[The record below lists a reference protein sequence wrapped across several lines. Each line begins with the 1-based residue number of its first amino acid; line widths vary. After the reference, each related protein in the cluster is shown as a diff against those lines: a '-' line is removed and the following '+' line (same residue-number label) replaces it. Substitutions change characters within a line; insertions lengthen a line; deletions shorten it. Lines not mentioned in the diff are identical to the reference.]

1 MNSDDEL
8 ERVEQKFSR
17 LGLEN
22 LIPPEEKKTTKR
34 TPIKQPPKENP
45 EEMRAAAYE
54 SESEYE
60 QET

>member
-34 TPIKQPPKENP
+34 TPIKQPPK
-45 EEMRAAAYE
+45 
-54 SESEYE
+54 
-60 QET
+60 